1 MLTRNEMKEML
12 QTSRCRVIFTKL
24 NGEERNMVCTLREDI
39 IPAATKDP
47 ITQKKVRDLNEEV
60 LAVWDTK
67 AEGWRSFRISNVVS
81 FVCD

>member
-1 MLTRNEMKEML
+1 
-12 QTSRCRVIFTKL
+12 
-24 NGEERNMVCTLREDI
+24 MVCTLREDI

-67 AEGWRSFRISNVVS
+67 AEGWRSFRTANVIS